1 MYSKFQD
8 KRNWTDE
15 LSIKVRP
22 QFEKS
27 VLQQFS
33 LSMPSQTREIE
44 NVLVVTYCI
53 LCDSKKIVKLNTI
66 QKL

>member
-27 VLQQFS
+27 VLQ
-33 LSMPSQTREIE
+33 
-44 NVLVVTYCI
+44 
-53 LCDSKKIVKLNTI
+53 
-66 QKL
+66 

>member
-15 LSIKVRP
+15 WSIKVRP
-22 QFEKS
+22 EFEKS

-33 LSMPSQTREIE
+33 LSMPSQTREIK
-44 NVLVVTYCI
+44 NVLVVAYCI
-53 LCDSKKIVKLNTI
+53 LCDSKKQLN
-66 QKL
+66 